1 MTDKKNIEIS
11 PSLKIDPKEMFG
23 VSCEFEVY
31 KFKEKTE
38 HVPEI
43 ESSTIAGYILDMSKK
58 IPSYGELF
66 KDNFFTYKILSHSKK
81 QISKVEI
88 SKIN

>member
-1 MTDKKNIEIS
+1 MLI
-11 PSLKIDPKEMFG
+11 
-23 VSCEFEVY
+23 
-31 KFKEKTE
+31 KFFVLLLLRK
-38 HVPEI
+38 
-43 ESSTIAGYILDMSKK
+43 YLDMSKK